1 MKAEL
6 LKHPVC
12 QEITNQNIRFSSC
25 LQCKPCGNDCTIVNN
40 RISFVFDSETIG
52 KLPSARLHT
61 YSLHGQMLQSCQAA
75 FRLMQELERRVIPEE
90 SLNNNQHMSIINI
103 ISNDELT
110 LVQGVNGLFFCE
122 ESWVTQSR
130 AVSRIGKV
138 LPKEII
144 GTKDQS
150 TNIVHPQTD
159 RTKLSCQKHETS
171 YF

>member
-1 MKAEL
+1 
-6 LKHPVC
+6 
-12 QEITNQNIRFSSC
+12 
-25 LQCKPCGNDCTIVNN
+25 
-40 RISFVFDSETIG
+40 
-52 KLPSARLHT
+52 
-61 YSLHGQMLQSCQAA
+61 
-75 FRLMQELERRVIPEE
+75 
-90 SLNNNQHMSIINI
+90 MSIINI

-159 RTKLSCQKHETS
+159 RTKLSCQKHENVLFLNLTVS
-171 YF
+171 PTERAACKERLALLLNKTNFCSLLTH

>member
-1 MKAEL
+1 
-6 LKHPVC
+6 
-12 QEITNQNIRFSSC
+12 
-25 LQCKPCGNDCTIVNN
+25 
-40 RISFVFDSETIG
+40 
-52 KLPSARLHT
+52 
-61 YSLHGQMLQSCQAA
+61 
-75 FRLMQELERRVIPEE
+75 MQELERRVIPEE

-150 TNIVHPQTD
+150 TNIVHPED
-159 RTKLSCQKHETS
+159 VN
-171 YF
+171 

>member
-1 MKAEL
+1 MI
-6 LKHPVC
+6 V
-12 QEITNQNIRFSSC
+12 RFR
-25 LQCKPCGNDCTIVNN
+25 DN
-40 RISFVFDSETIG
+40 RHQ
-52 KLPSARLHT
+52 LPSARLHT

>member
-1 MKAEL
+1 
-6 LKHPVC
+6 
-12 QEITNQNIRFSSC
+12 
-25 LQCKPCGNDCTIVNN
+25 
-40 RISFVFDSETIG
+40 
-52 KLPSARLHT
+52 
-61 YSLHGQMLQSCQAA
+61 
-75 FRLMQELERRVIPEE
+75 
-90 SLNNNQHMSIINI
+90 MSIINI

-122 ESWVTQSR
+122 EPWVKQSR

-159 RTKLSCQKHETS
+159 RTKLSCQRAARFASEQNKLLFSFDALTS
-171 YF
+171 NPS

>member
-1 MKAEL
+1 
-6 LKHPVC
+6 
-12 QEITNQNIRFSSC
+12 
-25 LQCKPCGNDCTIVNN
+25 
-40 RISFVFDSETIG
+40 
-52 KLPSARLHT
+52 
-61 YSLHGQMLQSCQAA
+61 
-75 FRLMQELERRVIPEE
+75 
-90 SLNNNQHMSIINI
+90 MSIINI

-171 YF
+171 YYNPQIEMFARFKMKSSFHKTKRII

>member
-1 MKAEL
+1 
-6 LKHPVC
+6 
-12 QEITNQNIRFSSC
+12 
-25 LQCKPCGNDCTIVNN
+25 
-40 RISFVFDSETIG
+40 
-52 KLPSARLHT
+52 
-61 YSLHGQMLQSCQAA
+61 
-75 FRLMQELERRVIPEE
+75 
-90 SLNNNQHMSIINI
+90 MSIINI

-159 RTKLSCQKHETS
+159 RTKLSCQKHETLISKSNCFS
-171 YF
+171 YRASRLQRAARFASEQNKLLFSFDALTSNPS

>member
-1 MKAEL
+1 
-6 LKHPVC
+6 
-12 QEITNQNIRFSSC
+12 
-25 LQCKPCGNDCTIVNN
+25 
-40 RISFVFDSETIG
+40 
-52 KLPSARLHT
+52 
-61 YSLHGQMLQSCQAA
+61 
-75 FRLMQELERRVIPEE
+75 
-90 SLNNNQHMSIINI
+90 MSIINI

-159 RTKLSCQKHETS
+159 RTKLSCQMKRLISKSNCFSYRASRLQRAARFASEQNKLLFSFDALTS
-171 YF
+171 NPS

>member
-1 MKAEL
+1 
-6 LKHPVC
+6 
-12 QEITNQNIRFSSC
+12 
-25 LQCKPCGNDCTIVNN
+25 
-40 RISFVFDSETIG
+40 
-52 KLPSARLHT
+52 
-61 YSLHGQMLQSCQAA
+61 
-75 FRLMQELERRVIPEE
+75 
-90 SLNNNQHMSIINI
+90 MSIINI

-110 LVQGVNGLFFCE
+110 LVQGVNGLFFCRG
-122 ESWVTQSR
+122 VMGYAKQ

>member
-1 MKAEL
+1 
-6 LKHPVC
+6 
-12 QEITNQNIRFSSC
+12 
-25 LQCKPCGNDCTIVNN
+25 
-40 RISFVFDSETIG
+40 
-52 KLPSARLHT
+52 
-61 YSLHGQMLQSCQAA
+61 
-75 FRLMQELERRVIPEE
+75 
-90 SLNNNQHMSIINI
+90 MSIINI

-150 TNIVHPQTD
+150 TNLVAKSMKRLISKSNCFSYRASRLQ
-159 RTKLSCQKHETS
+159 RAARFASEQNKLLFSFDALTS
-171 YF
+171 NPS

>member
-1 MKAEL
+1 
-6 LKHPVC
+6 
-12 QEITNQNIRFSSC
+12 
-25 LQCKPCGNDCTIVNN
+25 
-40 RISFVFDSETIG
+40 
-52 KLPSARLHT
+52 
-61 YSLHGQMLQSCQAA
+61 
-75 FRLMQELERRVIPEE
+75 
-90 SLNNNQHMSIINI
+90 MSIINI

-138 LPKEII
+138 LPK
-144 GTKDQS
+144 D
-150 TNIVHPQTD
+150 IVHPQTD

>member
-1 MKAEL
+1 
-6 LKHPVC
+6 
-12 QEITNQNIRFSSC
+12 
-25 LQCKPCGNDCTIVNN
+25 
-40 RISFVFDSETIG
+40 
-52 KLPSARLHT
+52 
-61 YSLHGQMLQSCQAA
+61 
-75 FRLMQELERRVIPEE
+75 
-90 SLNNNQHMSIINI
+90 MSIINI

-144 GTKDQS
+144 GTK
-150 TNIVHPQTD
+150 HPQTD

>member
-1 MKAEL
+1 
-6 LKHPVC
+6 
-12 QEITNQNIRFSSC
+12 
-25 LQCKPCGNDCTIVNN
+25 
-40 RISFVFDSETIG
+40 
-52 KLPSARLHT
+52 
-61 YSLHGQMLQSCQAA
+61 
-75 FRLMQELERRVIPEE
+75 
-90 SLNNNQHMSIINI
+90 MSIINI

-150 TNIVHPQTD
+150 TNIVHPQTE
-159 RTKLSCQKHETS
+159 RTTLSCQKHETS